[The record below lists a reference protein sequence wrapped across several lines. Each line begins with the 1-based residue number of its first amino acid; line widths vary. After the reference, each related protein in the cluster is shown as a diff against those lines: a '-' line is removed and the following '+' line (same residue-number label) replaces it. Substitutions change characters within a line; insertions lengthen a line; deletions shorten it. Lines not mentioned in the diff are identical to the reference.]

1 MKAFLTAKQAG
12 LLLGCAPKKVTERMR
27 RGIWDIGTVV
37 PSKKKSGNCTYEII
51 PKKLA
56 ELAVSS
62 TEEVLEALKENR
74 PIRV

>member
-1 MKAFLTAKQAG
+1 
-12 LLLGCAPKKVTERMR
+12 MR

-56 ELAVSS
+56 ELAGSS

>member
-1 MKAFLTAKQAG
+1 MKAFLTAQQAG
-12 LLLGCAPKKVTERMR
+12 RILGCAPKKVTERMR

-37 PSKKKSGNCTYEII
+37 PSKEKNGNCTYEII

-56 ELAVSS
+56 ELAGASV
-62 TEEVLEALKENR
+62 EEVLEALKEDR